1 MENVEKL
8 ETLQNKQWDLE
19 ISIEK
24 SYESLVKSWKNLSI
38 KQKIR
43 KIDEISQKLKKCSR
57 VREIVQNLR

>member
-24 SYESLVKSWKNLSI
+24 SYESLVKSWENLSI

-57 VREIVQNLR
+57 VREIAQNLR